1 MLAHEL
7 RNPLAPIR
15 AAAHILGE
23 PEAPAS
29 AIDKAR
35 VILERQIQTMTRLIE
50 DLLDVARITQGKI
63 EMRKRLT

>member
-1 MLAHEL
+1 
-7 RNPLAPIR
+7 
-15 AAAHILGE
+15 
-23 PEAPAS
+23 
-29 AIDKAR
+29 